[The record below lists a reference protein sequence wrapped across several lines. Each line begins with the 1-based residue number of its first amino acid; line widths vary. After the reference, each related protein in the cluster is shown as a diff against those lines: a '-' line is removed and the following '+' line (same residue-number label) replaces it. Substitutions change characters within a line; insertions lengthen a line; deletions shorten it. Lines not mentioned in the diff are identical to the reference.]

1 MKRKREKEM
10 SIADLLKELIAENK
24 TLTVENERLM
34 IANQRLQN
42 ELQQLKGEKK
52 AATNAE

>member
-24 TLTVENERLM
+24 TLTVEYERLM
-34 IANQRLQN
+34 ITVQRLQK

-52 AATNAE
+52 AATDTE